1 MLKFRLYRSSIEIGY
16 QLETGGPLRFADS
29 YEPFI
34 TQFRKGGNERELIA
48 EFASEEDALLALG
61 REEYIPYTNNAHN
74 LYVEYYVSVE
84 EVDED
89 GEWLDCPGEW
99 QWNYNNAYKW
109 HEDKN
114 HNIIIDEENKN
125 D

>member
-1 MLKFRLYRSSIEIGY
+1 MLKFRIYRSDIEIGAR
-16 QLETGGPLRFADS
+16 LETGGPLRYANA

-34 TQFRKGGNERELIA
+34 TQCRYGGNERELIA
-48 EFASEEDALLALG
+48 EFESEAAALQALDQ
-61 REEYIPYTNNAHN
+61 EEYIPYTDTAHN

-99 QWNYNNAYKW
+99 EWNHSKKYEW

-114 HNIIIDEENKN
+114 HNIVIDGVK
-125 D
+125 